1 MSVRLAAV
9 IALAAT
15 VTAGGCTYTPGY
27 FPYLIPP
34 GPIEQTHAKPGG
46 RGYFRDFDPK
56 SHRLEVKPGG
66 LVNAPLG
73 SQIVLV
79 ATVYDKDGTPRRD
92 RRVEWIV
99 EGPGNIIEADESG
112 VTRGRGYLIDNK
124 RAVTH
129 TSYVPK
135 TITRG
140 NDDPKDD
147 VAVEPGQTFVV
158 LSSAIPGE
166 TVVTAYAPEVFNWD
180 NGRVVTKVMW
190 GDARFKFP
198 EPVTVRVGGET
209 TLATSINPTATDAGG
224 NFRVRYRVL
233 EGPPATLVAAGNE
246 TVALSGSGGKEAEA
260 SLEGS
265 NEATVRLVQRDPKA
279 GKTRVAV
286 EVVKPSESGV
296 GPGAVVGRRETTIEW
311 AAPSVKLKMTAPPVA
326 GPNRPFPVTVTL
338 ENVAGVDSRDA
349 RISVALSDGATLERS
364 DPPPTGLDKSG
375 ALTFDLPPVSG
386 KGKQQVTL
394 QVVPAKLGAVTV
406 RADAVTGDGLQADT
420 SETVR
425 VEQAKL
431 QVLVEAP
438 AIALAGEKIAARVL
452 VTNTGAA
459 AAANVT
465 VWARADDGLAPA
477 ADRKPIELP
486 AGTLNPGQTKS
497 LDLPLSAKAAGKFGV
512 RASATGDGNLSG
524 TAEPLTI
531 EVRRAELAVAVSG
544 SKLAYLNQQVSW
556 TVTVTNR
563 GDAAVSNVVVRA
575 AVPAEV
581 KVTAADGGSVG
592 AGPVQWKIAELAPGA
607 QKSFT
612 LDADAVR
619 LAPQGAVTVS
629 ALGDAVSNGK
639 AVGAPV
645 EARGEAAV
653 AIIGTAAL
661 ALELATPPGV
671 VEAGKRAKYQIR
683 VKNQGTVSARNIEV
697 SATATP
703 ELKFVRGSGAAEG
716 RADANG
722 RITFTAV
729 EELPPGR
736 TLTFTVEMDA
746 AQAGDARFKA
756 EVKAAHLTNP
766 LREEQATRVTGR

>member
-1 MSVRLAAV
+1 MSARLAAV
-9 IALAAT
+9 VVLAA
-15 VTAGGCTYTPGY
+15 AAIGGGCTYNPGY

-34 GPIEQTHAKPGG
+34 GPIQQTHAKPGG

-66 LVNAPLG
+66 FVNAPLG

-99 EGPGNIIEADESG
+99 EGPGNIVEADESG
-112 VTRGRGYLIDNK
+112 VTHGRGYKVDNK
-124 RAVTH
+124 YAVTH

-147 VAVEPGQTFVV
+147 VAVEPGQTFIV

-198 EPVTVRVGGET
+198 EPATVRIGGET
-209 TLATSINPTATDAGG
+209 TLATSINPTATDVGT

-233 EGPPATLVAAGNE
+233 EGPPVALVSRGSE
-246 TVALSGSGGKEAEA
+246 TVALSGAGAKEAEA

-265 NEATVRLVQRDPKA
+265 SEATVRLVQRDPKA

-286 EVVKPSESGV
+286 EVVKPPESGV
-296 GPGAVVGRRETTIEW
+296 GPGTVVGRRETTIEW
-311 AAPSVKLKMTAPPVA
+311 AAPEVKLKMSAPQVA
-326 GPNRPFPVTVTL
+326 GASGTFPVTVTL
-338 ENVAGVDSRDA
+338 ENVAGVDSKDA
-349 RISVALSDGATLERS
+349 RVRVTLSDGATLADS
-364 DPPPTGLDKSG
+364 DPPPTGQDGKG

-394 QVVPAKLGAVTV
+394 RVRPAKVGSVAV
-406 RADAVTGDGLQADT
+406 RADAVTAEGLQADT

-425 VEQAKL
+425 VEQGKL
-431 QVLVEAP
+431 QLLLEVPPTV
-438 AIALAGEKIAARVL
+438 LAGEKIQARVS
-452 VTNTGAA
+452 VTNAGAA
-459 AAANVT
+459 AAENVV
-465 VWARADDGLAPA
+465 VWGRFDDGLTSATGRSPV
-477 ADRKPIELP
+477 ELQ
-486 AGTLNPGQTKS
+486 AGTLAPGQTKA
-497 LDLPLSAKAAGKFGV
+497 LDLPLSAKAAGKFGL
-512 RASATGDGNLSG
+512 RATATGDGNLSG
-524 TAEPLTI
+524 AADPLVV
-531 EVRRAELAVAVSG
+531 EVRRAELGVTVSG
-544 SKLAYLNQQVSW
+544 PKLAYLNQQIAW

-563 GDAAVSNVVVRA
+563 GDAAVSNAVVRA
-575 AVPAEV
+575 ALPPEV
-581 KVTAADGGSVG
+581 KVTGADGGAVG
-592 AGPVQWKIAELAPGA
+592 GGSVQWKVTDLAPGA
-607 QKSFT
+607 QKTFA
-612 LDADAVR
+612 LDADAAA
-619 LAPQGAVTVS
+619 LAPQAGVTVS
-629 ALGDAVSNGK
+629 VVGDVMSNGK
-639 AVGAPV
+639 TVGAPV
-645 EARGEAAV
+645 EARAEAGL
-653 AIIGTAAL
+653 AIIGTPAL
-661 ALELATPPGV
+661 ALELATPLGV
-671 VEAGKRAKYQIR
+671 VEAGKRAKYLIR

-697 SATATP
+697 FATASP
-703 ELKFVRGSGAAEG
+703 EWKFVRGTGAVEARLG
-716 RADANG
+716 ANG

-729 EELPPGR
+729 EELPPGQ
-736 TLTFTVEMDA
+736 TLTFTVEVDA